1 MSTWGLT
8 VMIALAV
15 ALLSMLALLW
25 IQKKQKEPY
34 SHCFWKGFLA
44 AFLIIIVVFVALKM
58 TGVVQKAM
66 LYGLPIAF
74 GAGSLAGLITEFVRN
89 RFLNKDFWKK
99 C

>member
-8 VMIALAV
+8 VMIALAM

-34 SHCFWKGFLA
+34 SNCFWKGFLVV
-44 AFLIIIVVFVALKM
+44 FLLVIVVFVTLKM
-58 TGVVQKAM
+58 TGVIQKAM

-74 GAGSLAGLITEFVRN
+74 GAGSLAGLITEIVRN
-89 RFLNKDFWKK
+89 RLLNKNFWRK